1 MKTRVIFAFCLSL
14 IVATSSHSPAQEGT
28 GEPDSGG
35 TNRLIEEVS
44 TEEVKLFLDPT
55 QLIHRLGYAF
65 ELSYLPSDIELI
77 AHRVST
83 QVGIR
88 NSMAVWAD
96 ISVLDFNIPGQ
107 GGPTGLG
114 DLKLGAGIVAYENLR
129 KRLTSVALVFESR
142 LPTGDA
148 SEGLGLDKTVVAPG
162 VYLGLNLTDL
172 FPVFVTAWYRH
183 SIEGGGSDADS
194 DDRVRAIDLTL
205 QTFHILPK
213 GFFLAL
219 IPSFFVDL
227 EGDTDV
233 FSLGLGVGRAL
244 NRRVSLQGGYIQR
257 VAGEETFSR
266 GFSVGL
272 TWLWGS
278 MDDGR

>member
-1 MKTRVIFAFCLSL
+1 M
-14 IVATSSHSPAQEGT
+14 
-28 GEPDSGG
+28 
-35 TNRLIEEVS
+35 
-44 TEEVKLFLDPT
+44 
-55 QLIHRLGYAF
+55 
-65 ELSYLPSDIELI
+65 
-77 AHRVST
+77 
-83 QVGIR
+83 
-88 NSMAVWAD
+88 
-96 ISVLDFNIPGQ
+96 
-107 GGPTGLG
+107 
-114 DLKLGAGIVAYENLR
+114 
-129 KRLTSVALVFESR
+129 
-142 LPTGDA
+142 
-148 SEGLGLDKTVVAPG
+148 
-162 VYLGLNLTDL
+162 
-172 FPVFVTAWYRH
+172 
-183 SIEGGGSDADS
+183 
-194 DDRVRAIDLTL
+194 RAIDLTL